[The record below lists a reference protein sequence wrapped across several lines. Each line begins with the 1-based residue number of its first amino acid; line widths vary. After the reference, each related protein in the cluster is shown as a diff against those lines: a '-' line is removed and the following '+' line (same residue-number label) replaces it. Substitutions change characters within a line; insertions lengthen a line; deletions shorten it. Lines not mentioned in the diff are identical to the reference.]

1 MNTPRAPFPASF
13 YLCDFDGTVAV
24 HDVGNR
30 FFCAFIP
37 EREAHDALLAGW
49 YDESLGGRDILA
61 RECDLARVDETAAI
75 AFAVRHAAVDPHFA
89 GFVSAARAAGG
100 DVAIASDGLLDYI
113 RPILAANGLGHVE
126 ASANALAFEDA
137 GRVRPRFGSADG
149 EGCGRCGSCKGEVL
163 RRRGQGYARR
173 VFVGDGLSDCCGA
186 RAADVVYAKD
196 DLLAWCAREGIAAT
210 PYRDFADVAARE
222 GLGAAGASAPAPP
235 PADASRPA
243 AR

>member
-1 MNTPRAPFPASF
+1 MNSPRAPFPASF

-30 FFCAFIP
+30 FFHAFIP
-37 EREAHDALLAGW
+37 ERKAFEALLEGW

-61 RECDLARVDETAAI
+61 MECELARVTTAEAV
-75 AFAVRHAAVDPHFA
+75 AFAGGLAAVDPHFA
-89 GFVSAARAAGG
+89 AFVAAARAAGSE
-100 DVAIASDGLLDYI
+100 AEIASDGLLDYI
-113 RPILAANGLGHVE
+113 RPILEANGLGHVT
-126 ASANALAFEDA
+126 ASANELTFAEG
-137 GRVRPRFGSADG
+137 GRVRPRFGSAEG
-149 EGCGRCGSCKGEVL
+149 VGCGRCGSCKGEVL
-163 RRRGQGYARR
+163 KRRGQAYARR

-196 DLLAWCAREGIAAT
+196 DLLAWCAREGIAAV

-222 GLGAAGASAPAPP
+222 GFGAAHAAASPATAPG
-235 PADASRPA
+235 A